1 VTDQPATEKPEIND
15 SGSGSGSPPPRRG
28 VTGFF
33 VHHKLAANLVMLVM
47 LLGGVLALTRM
58 NVQFFPTFALDVV
71 SVRVVWSG
79 ASAEDIEQGIT
90 NPLEQRLRGVQSLK
104 KMTST
109 SAQGVSSITLE
120 FQESSDPIQ
129 TLDDTRQRVDEFNNF
144 PADAEEPRVSRI
156 ERYEPVARLLLYGDV
171 DVDELRHLTY
181 RFEDELLQRGIDK
194 VSIRGLP
201 AQQISI
207 DVPVERLKTLGLS
220 LEQIAER
227 VATVSRDLPAG
238 LLGQQDAT
246 RELRAVEQARS
257 PQQFGDI
264 PLLSGDR
271 IQLRLGDIANIR
283 QESRDSPLTLTR
295 DDFPAVELQLQR
307 AEDGDS
313 LAAAKVLKDWLADT
327 RATLPPNL
335 QLEVYDETWQLLD
348 DRISLLITNGLGG
361 LLLVVLLLCLFLPGR
376 VALWVAVGIPTAFLA
391 ALAILWLVGGSI
403 NMISL
408 FALIMALGVIV
419 DDAIVVGEDAD
430 ALARLGRPS
439 MAAAEGAAKRMV
451 WPVLASSLTTVAAFT
466 PLLIVGGV
474 IGNILGDIPLVMI
487 CVLIASLLE
496 CFVVLPAHLRYAFVP
511 RKAKVVSNSAGA
523 RLVRAPVAGVRRLRS
538 GFEQGFDRFR
548 EGRFRRFSR
557 ASLHQRGLTLAVAL
571 GLAIMTVGLLSGGR
585 IGFNFFPTPEPSV
598 LYANAS
604 FVAGTD
610 SRRVDQ
616 FMATMAKN
624 LTANEE
630 ALGGNLL
637 LHAVTTRGGTLG
649 AGGRSRNGVE
659 LGSMMIEMVPS
670 DERSVRNAE
679 FISALRARL
688 PLPAGL
694 ESLSITE
701 REAGP
706 PGSDINVRLTGPD
719 AISLKRAAEQ
729 VVQALAVLPGVLDA
743 EDDMP
748 WGREQLIYQVSPR
761 GEAMGLTTTDLGRQ
775 LRAAFDGRVAQIYQ
789 DGRDEME
796 VRVQLPRHQRERL
809 ATLSQITIRVPD
821 GRFVPLTQVVMLD
834 HRQGFQ
840 ALRHADSVLAVDVS
854 ASLNTDISTSSDV
867 IASLEAEALPAI
879 VSRYNVRYSF
889 EGRSADQRET
899 IDDMKTGLII
909 GLALMYVVLAWV
921 FASWSLPLIVMA
933 IIPFALVGAILGH
946 WLMGMQLTVLSL
958 FGLFGLSGIVVN
970 NAIILVSFYNQQRE
984 AGLGIDA
991 ALNEAAVQRV
1001 RAVLLT
1007 SLTTIGGLLPLLFET
1022 SLQAQF
1028 LIPMATSIAFGLGLS
1043 TLLVLLVI
1051 PVLLSYLEQLRAWWA
1066 KEPA

>member
-1 VTDQPATEKPEIND
+1 VSERPATEQPESN
-15 SGSGSGSPPPRRG
+15 GSGTSSPRRG

-33 VHHKLAANLVMLVM
+33 VHHRLAANLVMLVM
-47 LLGGVLALTRM
+47 LLGGALALTRM

-90 NPLEQRLRGVQSLK
+90 NPLEQRLRSVQGLK

-109 SAQGVSSITLE
+109 SAQSVSSITLE
-120 FQESSDPIQ
+120 FQEGTDPIQ
-129 TLDDTRQRVDEFNNF
+129 ALDDTRQRVDEFNNL
-144 PADAEEPRVSRI
+144 PAEAEEPRVSRI

-171 DVDELRHLTY
+171 DADELRYMTY

-201 AQQISI
+201 EQQISI
-207 DVPVERLKTLGLS
+207 DVPVERLETLGLS

-227 VATVSRDLPAG
+227 VAAVSRDLPAG

-257 PQQFGDI
+257 PEEFGQI

-271 IQLRLGDIANIR
+271 IQLRLGDIATIR

-295 DDFPAVELQLQR
+295 NDFPAVELQLQR
-307 AEDGDS
+307 SENGDS
-313 LAAAKVLKDWLADT
+313 LEAADALQQWLADT

-348 DRISLLITNGLGG
+348 DRISLLTSNGLTG
-361 LLLVVLLLCLFLPGR
+361 LVLVVLLLYLFLPGR

-430 ALARLGRPS
+430 AHARMGQPS

-451 WPVLASSLTTVAAFT
+451 WPVLASSLTTVAAFM

-496 CFVVLPAHLRYAFVP
+496 CFVVLPAHLRHAFVIP
-511 RKAKVVSNSAGA
+511 KVKPVSRNAA
-523 RLVRAPVAGVRRLRS
+523 VKWLRASGAGVGRFRA
-538 GFEQGFDRFR
+538 GFERRFEQFR

-557 ASLHQRGLTLAVAL
+557 FSLHHRGLTLAVAMSV
-571 GLAIMTVGLLSGGR
+571 AIMTVGLLSGGR

-616 FMATMAKN
+616 FMVDMAQSINAT
-624 LTANEE
+624 EQ
-630 ALGGNLL
+630 ALGGNLI
-637 LHAVTTRGGTLG
+637 LHSVVTRGGTLG
-649 AGGRSRNGVE
+649 AGGSSRSGEE
-659 LGSMMIEMVPS
+659 LGSMMIELVPS
-670 DERSVRNAE
+670 DQRSVRNPE
-679 FISALRARL
+679 FISELRASL
-688 PLPAGL
+688 SLPAGL
-694 ESLSITE
+694 ENLSITE

-706 PGSDINVRLTGPD
+706 PGRDINVRLTGPD
-719 AISLKRAAEQ
+719 ATRLKRAAEELA
-729 VVQALAVLPGVLDA
+729 QAVAVLPGVLDV

-748 WGREQLIYQVSPR
+748 WGREQLIYQVSPW
-761 GEAMGLTTTDLGRQ
+761 GEALGLTTTDLGRQ

-809 ATLSQITIRVPD
+809 ATLSQVTIRVPD
-821 GRFVPLTQVVMLD
+821 GRFVPLSQVVLLD
-834 HRQGFQ
+834 HRQGFE
-840 ALRHADSVLAVDVS
+840 ALRHADGQLAVEVS
-854 ASLNTDISTSSDV
+854 ASLNTEVSTTSDI
-867 IASLEAEALPAI
+867 IESLEAEALPAI
-879 VSRYNVRYSF
+879 SSRFNVRYSF

-909 GLALMYVVLAWV
+909 GVVLMYVILAWV
-921 FASWSLPLIVMA
+921 FASWTMPLIVMA

-946 WLMGMQLTVLSL
+946 WLMGMQLTILSL

-984 AGLGIDA
+984 AGLSVDA
-991 ALNEAAVQRV
+991 ALNEAAVQRI

-1051 PVLLSYLEQLRAWWA
+1051 PALLSYLEQLRAWWA
-1066 KEPA
+1066 REPA

>member
-1 VTDQPATEKPEIND
+1 MSERPATEQPESN
-15 SGSGSGSPPPRRG
+15 GSGTSSPRRG

-33 VHHKLAANLVMLVM
+33 VHHRLAANLVMLVM
-47 LLGGVLALTRM
+47 LLGGALALTRM

-90 NPLEQRLRGVQSLK
+90 NPLEQRLRSVQGLK

-109 SAQGVSSITLE
+109 SAQSVSSITLE
-120 FQESSDPIQ
+120 FQEGTDPIQ
-129 TLDDTRQRVDEFNNF
+129 ALDDTRQRVDEFNNL
-144 PADAEEPRVSRI
+144 PAEAEEPRVSRI

-171 DVDELRHLTY
+171 DADELRYMTY

-201 AQQISI
+201 EQQISI
-207 DVPVERLKTLGLS
+207 DVPVERLETLGLS

-227 VATVSRDLPAG
+227 VAAVSRDLPAG

-257 PQQFGDI
+257 PEEFGQI

-271 IQLRLGDIANIR
+271 IQLRLGDIATIR

-295 DDFPAVELQLQR
+295 NDFPAVELQLQR
-307 AEDGDS
+307 SENGDS
-313 LAAAKVLKDWLADT
+313 LEAADALQQWLADT

-348 DRISLLITNGLGG
+348 DRISLLTSNGLTG
-361 LLLVVLLLCLFLPGR
+361 LVLVVLLLYLFLPGR

-430 ALARLGRPS
+430 AHARMGQPS

-451 WPVLASSLTTVAAFT
+451 WPVLASSLTTVAAFM

-496 CFVVLPAHLRYAFVP
+496 CFVVLPAHLRHAFVIP
-511 RKAKVVSNSAGA
+511 KVKPVSRNAA
-523 RLVRAPVAGVRRLRS
+523 VKWLRASGAGVGRFRA
-538 GFEQGFDRFR
+538 GFERRFEQFR

-557 ASLHQRGLTLAVAL
+557 FSLHHRGLTLAVAMSV
-571 GLAIMTVGLLSGGR
+571 AIMTVGLLSGGR

-616 FMATMAKN
+616 FMVDMAQSINAT
-624 LTANEE
+624 EQ
-630 ALGGNLL
+630 ALGGNLI
-637 LHAVTTRGGTLG
+637 LHSVVTRGGTLG
-649 AGGRSRNGVE
+649 AGGSSRSGEE
-659 LGSMMIEMVPS
+659 LGSMMIELVPS
-670 DERSVRNAE
+670 DQRSVRNPE
-679 FISALRARL
+679 FISELRASL
-688 PLPAGL
+688 SLPAGL
-694 ESLSITE
+694 ENLSITE

-706 PGSDINVRLTGPD
+706 PGRDINVRLTGPD
-719 AISLKRAAEQ
+719 ATRLKRAAEELA
-729 VVQALAVLPGVLDA
+729 QAVAVLPGVLDV

-748 WGREQLIYQVSPR
+748 WGREQLIYQVSPW
-761 GEAMGLTTTDLGRQ
+761 GEALGLTTTDLGRQ

-809 ATLSQITIRVPD
+809 ATLSQVTIRVPD
-821 GRFVPLTQVVMLD
+821 GRFVPLSQVVLLD
-834 HRQGFQ
+834 HRQGFE
-840 ALRHADSVLAVDVS
+840 ALRHADGQLAVEVS
-854 ASLNTDISTSSDV
+854 ASLNTEVSTTSDI
-867 IASLEAEALPAI
+867 IESLEAEALPAI
-879 VSRYNVRYSF
+879 SSRFNVRYSF

-909 GLALMYVVLAWV
+909 GVVLMYVILAWV
-921 FASWSLPLIVMA
+921 FASWTMPLIVMA

-946 WLMGMQLTVLSL
+946 WLMGMQLTILSL

-984 AGLGIDA
+984 AGLSVDA
-991 ALNEAAVQRV
+991 ALNEAAVQRI

-1051 PVLLSYLEQLRAWWA
+1051 PALLSYLEQLRAWWA
-1066 KEPA
+1066 REPA